1 MWRNSALVAI
11 KQSGGNK
18 LAIQNGLAVPLG
30 RSWGHYK
37 IQGHRRGH
45 GIIILKL

>member
-18 LAIQNGLAVPLG
+18 LAIHKMDFLSNWDDHVRAL
-30 RSWGHYK
+30 
-37 IQGHRRGH
+37 
-45 GIIILKL
+45 